1 MTVWALIPVKARGQG
16 KSRLASALPERER
29 DDLVEA
35 MLASV
40 IRAASQVA
48 DRTILIGPPR
58 GVLPFIPDA
67 GHGLNPALERALAI
81 AARGDA
87 PDRIIVLAGDLP
99 CITAEDVRD
108 LAHLPAGVI
117 GIATDRH
124 GYGTNALSLPL
135 PEAAAFRFRYG
146 TGSAD
151 LHREAARTL
160 GLNAETITLP
170 GLAKDID
177 EPADLADAEFLFATA
192 N

>member
-16 KSRLASALPERER
+16 KTRLASALPDRQR

-35 MLASV
+35 MLANV
-40 IRAASQVA
+40 IRAATQVA

-58 GVLPFIPDA
+58 GALPFIPDQ
-67 GHGLNPALERALAI
+67 GDGLNPALERALAI
-81 AARGDA
+81 AARGAA

-99 CITAEDVRD
+99 CLTAEDVRH
-108 LAHLPAGVI
+108 LVHLPAGVI
-117 GIATDRH
+117 GVATDRH
-124 GYGTNALSLPL
+124 GTGTNALSLPL
-135 PEAAAFRFRYG
+135 PEAAAFRFHYG

-151 LHREAARTL
+151 LHREAAGDL
-160 GLNAETITLP
+160 GLTAETITLP

-177 EPADLADAEFLFATA
+177 EPADLADAEFMFATA